1 MIAAK
6 DLGEGASGREEKQWQ
21 LQSFLLFTF
30 FNHYIRKSRPGIPPM
45 VYLLLECLPALWHN
59 AR

>member
-1 MIAAK
+1 MIAAR
-6 DLGEGASGREEKQWQ
+6 DLGKGAGGREEKQWQ
-21 LQSFLLFTF
+21 LQLYLHFAY
-30 FNHYIRKSRPGIPPM
+30 FNHYIRKRRPGIPPM